1 MQHRGGEG
9 RAGRFWP
16 SGSKPTASHG
26 ARAPQ
31 ALLALVGAL
40 GSTREDLRRHG
51 ICALV
56 AMAGS
61 AACATTMGDGWT
73 ARERVAQVSGRGARR
88 GQR

>member
-40 GSTREDLRRHG
+40 GSTREDLRR
-51 ICALV
+51 LV